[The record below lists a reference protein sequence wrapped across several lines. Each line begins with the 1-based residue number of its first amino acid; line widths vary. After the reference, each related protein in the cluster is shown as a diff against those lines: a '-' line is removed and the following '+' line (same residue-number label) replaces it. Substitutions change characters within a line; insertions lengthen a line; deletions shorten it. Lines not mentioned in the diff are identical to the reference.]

1 MKGSTHRGQRGQAL
15 AEMGIVV
22 VLFVTLCVGILEFG
36 RAWIIVNM
44 ITHATRDGARV
55 AAVALP
61 SNRDSYG
68 MITNKS
74 SIQSQ
79 VLSEIQTVTPTTGF
93 AVNVTQSTVG
103 GVPMV
108 QVQVTGTVPYMFKL
122 VGDSF
127 AVNRTVTFRDEGRAS
142 S

>member
-108 QVQVTGTVPYMFKL
+108 QVQVIGTVQYMFQL
-122 VGDSF
+122 VGNSF

-142 S
+142 

>member
-22 VLFVTLCVGILEFG
+22 VLFVTLCVGLLEFG

-55 AAVALP
+55 AAVVLP
-61 SNRDSYG
+61 SKRDSYG

-108 QVQVTGTVPYMFKL
+108 QVQVTGSVPYMFQL
-122 VGDSF
+122 VGNSF

-142 S
+142 

>member
-108 QVQVTGTVPYMFKL
+108 QVQVTGSVPYMFQL
-122 VGDSF
+122 VGNSF

-142 S
+142 